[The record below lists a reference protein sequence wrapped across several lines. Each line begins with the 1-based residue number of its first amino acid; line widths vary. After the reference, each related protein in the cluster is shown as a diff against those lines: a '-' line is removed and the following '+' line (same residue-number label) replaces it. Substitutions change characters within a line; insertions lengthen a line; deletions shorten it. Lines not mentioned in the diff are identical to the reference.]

1 MTVLRVVPK
10 EHMEIIREYLE
21 PGVVL
26 VEESVAA
33 QLESEHGIDLSD
45 GRDVDYDFGGEAD
58 YYVDIVKDKGHYL
71 VSELIEEA
79 ENV

>member
-10 EHMEIIREYLE
+10 EHMEIIKSYLE

-26 VEESVAA
+26 IEEGVAA
-33 QLESEHGIDLSD
+33 QLEGQFDIDLSD

-58 YYVDIVKDKGHYL
+58 CYVDIVRDERHYL
-71 VSELIEEA
+71 ISEMIGEA
-79 ENV
+79 AND

>member
-10 EHMEIIREYLE
+10 EHMEIIKSYLE

-26 VEESVAA
+26 VEEDMVAQIEA
-33 QLESEHGIDLSD
+33 EHGIDLSD

-58 YYVDIVKDKGHYL
+58 YYVDIVRDKSHYL
-71 VSELIEEA
+71 IGELIEEEA
-79 ENV
+79 NV